1 MAEISIP
8 AGAFAAMKSGT
19 PTPSPSA
26 PKAAAEAPV
35 ADKTPQI
42 PKNDPPVDLTP
53 AQKKIWRLKADGE
66 EFDFDASDEDNI
78 KRLIEKSRGA
88 DKRFDTAASLKKQ
101 AEQFFEMLKDKK
113 HADKFR
119 KDPALGKSFMELA
132 KEAVWQEIQEQQE
145 ASLPSEERERLVKD
159 RRLAELESKDAQE
172 NERQLTEKQQR
183 ETAHYEQHYE
193 QVILKALEVGNLP
206 IDTVTVNKMA
216 DLLAT
221 AMERDYDL
229 TAEELVHEVRKDL
242 VSGYGSL
249 LKNATGEQIIA
260 FLGEENAKKLREY
273 DLKRLRNTQSN
284 PYADTPRKKQGEPKS
299 QQPKKLVASDW
310 VKDVSSGFSD
320 FLKSQK

>member
-19 PTPSPSA
+19 PTPPAPS
-26 PKAAAEAPV
+26 KEV
-35 ADKTPQI
+35 
-42 PKNDPPVDLTP
+42 KNDAVPLSDKKIEDVAPPPDLTP

-119 KDPALGKSFMELA
+119 KDPALGKHFMELA
-132 KEAVWQEIQEQQE
+132 KEAVWQEIQEQQM
-145 ASLPSEERERLVKD
+145 SPEERLQHEKNV
-159 RRLAELESKDAQE
+159 RLAELEYKDTQDR
-172 NERQLTEKQQR
+172 ERESTEREQR

-221 AMERDYDL
+221 AMERNYDL
-229 TAEELVHEVRKDL
+229 TPEELVHEVRKDL